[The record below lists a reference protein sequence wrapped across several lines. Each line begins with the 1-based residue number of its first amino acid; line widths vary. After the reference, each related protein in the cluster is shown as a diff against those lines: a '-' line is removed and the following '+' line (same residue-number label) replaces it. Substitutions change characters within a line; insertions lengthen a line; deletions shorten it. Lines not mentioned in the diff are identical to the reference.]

1 MKRAFTVAVAAASIL
16 LVACSARDDGNV
28 ITIRPEDLT
37 PDASV
42 TIRTAEPTKEAV
54 QTPAPSGES
63 VEVQG
68 IIGAIDKAAGTITI
82 TRLQGADLDTIRV
95 VEDTEIRS
103 AGGRLLTLVDLRP
116 SDRIVANG
124 VIEGGAMTAARIAVG
139 QVVPGA
145 NPGG

>member
-1 MKRAFTVAVAAASIL
+1 MNRTLAAVLTVASIFF
-16 LVACSARDDGNV
+16 VSCSAKDDGNV

-42 TIRTAEPTKEAV
+42 TIPTAEPTEEAAETAAV
-54 QTPAPSGES
+54 GGES

-68 IIGAIDKAAGTITI
+68 IIGAIDEAAGTITI
-82 TRLQGADLDTIRV
+82 TRLQGADLDTVRV
-95 VEDTEIRS
+95 VEATEIKS
-103 AGGRLLTLVDLRP
+103 ASGRPLTLADLRP
-116 SDRIVANG
+116 SDRIVASG
-124 VIEGGAMTAARIAVG
+124 VVEDGAMTAAEIAVG